1 MAKAKKKSRRR
12 SSSRRGGSRDNYGQ
26 RMFGD
31 VLSLA
36 STLADSRK
44 QVAAERLNELASATR
59 NLTNSVED
67 LPYLRDYTDAAAQR
81 IDELA
86 DYVERTD
93 LDDMLE
99 DIATFAK
106 RQPMATLALG
116 VAAGLVTTQL
126 MRNWPMPWQTSGH
139 ASAGRRRGARR

>member
-1 MAKAKKKSRRR
+1 MATTKRKSRRR
-12 SSSRRGGSRDNYGQ
+12 STSRRGSSRDNYGQ

-36 STLADSRK
+36 SSLAGSRK
-44 QVAAERLNELASATR
+44 QMAAERLNELASATR
-59 NLTNSVED
+59 NLTSSVED

-93 LDDMLE
+93 IDEMLE

-116 VAAGLVTTQL
+116 MAAGLVTTQL
-126 MRNWPMPWQTSGH
+126 MKNWPMPWQASEQTS
-139 ASAGRRRGARR
+139 SNRRRSARR

>member
-1 MAKAKKKSRRR
+1 MATTKRKSRRR
-12 SSSRRGGSRDNYGQ
+12 SSSRRGSSRDNYGQ

-36 STLADSRK
+36 STLAGSRK
-44 QVAAERLNELASATR
+44 QMAAERLNELASATR
-59 NLTNSVED
+59 NLTSSVED

-86 DYVERTD
+86 DYVEHTD
-93 LDDMLE
+93 IDEMLE

-116 VAAGLVTTQL
+116 MAAGLVTTQL
-126 MRNWPMPWQTSGH
+126 MKNWPMPWQASGQTS
-139 ASAGRRRGARR
+139 SNRRRSARR

>member
-1 MAKAKKKSRRR
+1 MATTKRKSRRR
-12 SSSRRGGSRDNYGQ
+12 SSSRRASSRDNYGQ

-36 STLADSRK
+36 STLASSRK
-44 QVAAERLNELASATR
+44 QMAAERLNELASATR
-59 NLTNSVED
+59 NLTSSVED

-93 LDDMLE
+93 IDEMLE

-126 MRNWPMPWQTSGH
+126 MKNLPMPWQTGQTS
-139 ASAGRRRGARR
+139 SNKRRSARR

>member
-1 MAKAKKKSRRR
+1 
-12 SSSRRGGSRDNYGQ
+12 YGQ

-36 STLADSRK
+36 STLAGSRK
-44 QVAAERLNELASATR
+44 QMAAERLNELASATR

-93 LDDMLE
+93 IDEMLE

-116 VAAGLVTTQL
+116 LAAGLVTTQL
-126 MRNWPMPWQTSGH
+126 MKNWPMPWQTSGQT
-139 ASAGRRRGARR
+139 SSNRRRSARR

>member
-1 MAKAKKKSRRR
+1 MATTKRKSRRR

-36 STLADSRK
+36 STLASSRK
-44 QVAAERLNELASATR
+44 QMAAERLNELASATR
-59 NLTNSVED
+59 NLTSSVED

-93 LDDMLE
+93 IDEMLE
-99 DIATFAK
+99 DVATFAK

-116 VAAGLVTTQL
+116 MAAGLVTTQL
-126 MRNWPMPWQTSGH
+126 MKNWPMPWQASGQ
-139 ASAGRRRGARR
+139 ASSNRRRSARR